1 MEEFKLKIK
10 SLERALDEAKSLVKN
25 RVKETE
31 QAWTQRYQ
39 KLNEEK
45 NDEIKKHLKKSID
58 LIDEN
63 ELLENQLEKL
73 YLLIEEKNLQIN
85 YLEEREFEYQN
96 ELKRLHFDL
105 NSGDVIGYQKKILN
119 SKEMGVL
126 CDIIQNNTVNRTAKE
141 TQEIGV
147 LCDIIVQVDNQGT
160 KNLDASEE
168 EADENENDNNITV
181 FNVQNAFTVCENKN
195 EIENDDINNISID
208 GNEVNEILKNNLNG
222 NL

>member
-10 SLERALDEAKSLVKN
+10 SLECALDEARTLVKT

-31 QAWTQRYQ
+31 LAWTQRYQ

-45 NDEIKKHLKKSID
+45 NEEIKKHLKKSID

-73 YLLIEEKNLQIN
+73 YMLVEEKNLQIN

-96 ELKRLHFDL
+96 ELKRVQFDL
-105 NSGDVIGYQKKILN
+105 HSVDVIGYQYKIHN
-119 SKEMGVL
+119 
-126 CDIIQNNTVNRTAKE
+126 

-147 LCDIIVQVDNQGT
+147 SCDIIPNDSGNKAVNDKQEIGVMCEIIV
-160 KNLDASEE
+160 KNGNDSE
-168 EADENENDNNITV
+168 DDDDDDDNNKTV
-181 FNVQNAFTVCENKN
+181 YNVQ
-195 EIENDDINNISID
+195 EIAAKCDDDLNNVSID

-222 NL
+222 DLKLEIG